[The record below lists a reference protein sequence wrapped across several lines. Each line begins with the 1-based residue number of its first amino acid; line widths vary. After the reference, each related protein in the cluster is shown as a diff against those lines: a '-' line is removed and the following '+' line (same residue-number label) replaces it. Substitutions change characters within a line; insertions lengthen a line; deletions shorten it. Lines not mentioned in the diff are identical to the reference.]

1 MEVQQT
7 AEVRRKRTFLHD
19 DNVALSSLNA
29 ETVSIAKLVLALQLL
44 DMHGYH
50 GAMQKL
56 LSLLAIS
63 IKGTLIWI

>member
-50 GAMQKL
+50 GAMQ
-56 LSLLAIS
+56 
-63 IKGTLIWI
+63 